1 MKRGRRLDGYGDGST
16 RVLERQGRW
25 CGVGVL
31 GVLLLSC
38 APTQVVP
45 IRMDPAPMTVFVDG
59 RRVPEEDSRQVELK
73 ADRAHV
79 FLFKKEGY
87 QSEQVVLRSQP
98 GPERPRLEP
107 DEIVVQLI
115 PLEGRKPGIAVSLDP
130 IEEHEAE

>member
-1 MKRGRRLDGYGDGST
+1 MLEGQVRL
-16 RVLERQGRW
+16 

-31 GVLLLSC
+31 GLFLLAC

-45 IRMDPAPMTVFVDG
+45 IQMAPEPVTVFVDG
-59 RRVPEEDSRQVELK
+59 RRLPEKDSRQVELK

-87 QSEQVVLRSQP
+87 QSEQVVLRSEP

-107 DEIVVQLI
+107 NGIVVKLI

-130 IEEHEAE
+130 IEERETE